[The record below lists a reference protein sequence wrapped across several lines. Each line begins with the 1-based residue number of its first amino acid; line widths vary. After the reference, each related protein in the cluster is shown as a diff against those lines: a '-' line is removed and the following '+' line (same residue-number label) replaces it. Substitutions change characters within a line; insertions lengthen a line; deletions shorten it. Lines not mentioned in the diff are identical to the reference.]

1 MSLAVSARRLSSISS
16 STKTATTFIENDLK
30 AILKNNFYDFQRGV
44 TKGLQ
49 RLHGI
54 TSRYRSYKG
63 LQGVT
68 GR

>member
-1 MSLAVSARRLSSISS
+1 MSFAVSVRRLSSISAS
-16 STKTATTFIENDLK
+16 KTATIFIENDLK
-30 AILKNNFYDFQRGV
+30 AILKNNFYHFQRGV

-54 TSRYRSYKG
+54 TSRFRSYKG